1 MHNSLFHHTRTPQH
15 HHTSCINF
23 IYSFPGRPLPNVT
36 WWHES
41 TLLDDTSQV
50 LSEKRVKNV
59 LQLKKL
65 ERRHLHMVFTC
76 QASNNNVTS
85 PIGSSVTL
93 DMNCEYTIFMCF
105 MIGRS
110 YNVHERV
117 M

>member
-1 MHNSLFHHTRTPQH
+1 MHDSLFHHTQQH
-15 HHTSCINF
+15 SHTSCINF
-23 IYSFPGRPLPNVT
+23 IYSFSGRPLPNVT
-36 WWHES
+36 WWHEQ

-76 QASNNNVTS
+76 QASNNNVTN
-85 PIGSSVTL
+85 PISSSVTL

-105 MIGRS
+105 TIGWP

-117 M
+117 T